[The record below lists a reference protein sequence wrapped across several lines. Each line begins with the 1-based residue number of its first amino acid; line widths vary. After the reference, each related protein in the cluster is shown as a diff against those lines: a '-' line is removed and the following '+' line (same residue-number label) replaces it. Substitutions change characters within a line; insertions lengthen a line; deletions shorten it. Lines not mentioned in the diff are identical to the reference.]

1 MRVTRM
7 LKAWKNNQFD
17 RDVFSINLIKLRE
30 ADGRPQKEQAALSGV
45 SDSTFSNYVNGNKA
59 NPSVSTA
66 WLLADF
72 YGISIDEIV
81 GHEVKNNK
89 RI

>member
-1 MRVTRM
+1 MS
-7 LKAWKNNQFD
+7 KQYNA
-17 RDVFSINLIKLRE
+17 DVFSKNLIRLRE
-30 ADGRPQKEQAALSGV
+30 ADGRPQLIQSELSGV
-45 SDSTFSNYVNGNKA
+45 SVSTFSNYVNGNGA

-72 YGISIDEIV
+72 YGISIDELV
-81 GHEVKNNK
+81 GHEVKNNE

>member
-1 MRVTRM
+1 M
-7 LKAWKNNQFD
+7 LKAWKNNEFD
-17 RDVFSINLIKLRE
+17 RDVFSKNLIRLRE
-30 ADGRPQKEQAALSGV
+30 ADGRTQLVQSALSGV
-45 SDSTFSNYVNGNKA
+45 SVSTFSNYVNGNGA

-72 YGISIDEIV
+72 YGISIDELV
-81 GHEVKNNK
+81 GHEVKNNE

>member
-1 MRVTRM
+1 MS
-7 LKAWKNNQFD
+7 KQYNA
-17 RDVFSINLIKLRE
+17 DVFSKNLIRLRE
-30 ADGRPQKEQAALSGV
+30 ADGRTQLVQSALSGV
-45 SDSTFSNYVNGNKA
+45 SVSTFSNYVNGNGA

-72 YGISIDEIV
+72 YSISIDELV
-81 GHEVKNNK
+81 GHEVKNNE

>member
-1 MRVTRM
+1 MRVIRM
-7 LKAWKNNQFD
+7 LKAWKNNEFD

-30 ADGRPQKEQAALSGV
+30 ADGRPQHEQAKIAGV
-45 SDSTFSNYVNGNKA
+45 SESTFSNYVNGAKA

-72 YGISIDEIV
+72 YGISIDELV
-81 GHEVKNNK
+81 GHEVKG
-89 RI
+89 

>member
-30 ADGRPQKEQAALSGV
+30 ADGRPQKEQAASSGV

-59 NPSVSTA
+59 NPSVETA

-72 YGISIDEIV
+72 YGISIDELV
-81 GHEVKNNK
+81 GHEVK
-89 RI
+89 R